1 MMFVK
6 RKSVIGILLAIVM
19 IFSLSACTQT
29 PQAPKSPD
37 AKQQGEAPKATK
49 EEVLKIG
56 VDDVYPPMEF
66 KDDKG
71 TTVGFD
77 IDLGQEIGKKMNRKV
92 ELVSTAWDG
101 IFLSLDTK
109 KFDCI
114 ISSVSIN
121 EERQQKY
128 SFTKPYIANSQ
139 VIVVSPKNTTI
150 NTEKDLAGKKV
161 GVQTGTTADESCEKF
176 LETIKFEVKKYDQV
190 IQPFADLKTGRLDAV
205 VVDEVVAKYYVTQD
219 KENFKVT
226 GGRLTNEPIGICFRK
241 DDTQLRDQVQK
252 AIDDLKA
259 DGTMK
264 KISEKWFGEDLTA
277 NVK

>member
-1 MMFVK
+1 MMFLK
-6 RKSVIGILLAIVM
+6 SKSVIGMLLAIVM

-29 PQAPKSPD
+29 PQAPQAPD
-37 AKQQGEAPKATK
+37 TKQGDAPKTTK

-66 KDDKG
+66 KDEKG

-77 IDLGQEIGKKMNRKV
+77 IDLATEIGKKLNKKV
-92 ELVSTAWDG
+92 EIVSTAWDG

-121 EERQQKY
+121 EERQKKY
-128 SFTKPYIANSQ
+128 NFTKPYIANSQ
-139 VIVVSPKNTTI
+139 VIVVGAKNTTI
-150 NTEKDLAGKKV
+150 NTEKDLANKKV

-176 LETIKFEVKKYDQV
+176 LETMKFELKKYDQV
-190 IQPFADLKTGRLDAV
+190 TQPFSDLKTGRLDAV
-205 VVDEVVAKYYVTQD
+205 VVDEVVAKYYVTLD
-219 KENFKVT
+219 KANYKVT
-226 GGRLTNEPIGICFRK
+226 GGKLTNEPIGICFRK
-241 DDTQLRDQVQK
+241 DDTQLRDQIQK

-264 KISEKWFGEDLTA
+264 KISEKWFGEDLTG
-277 NVK
+277 NLQ